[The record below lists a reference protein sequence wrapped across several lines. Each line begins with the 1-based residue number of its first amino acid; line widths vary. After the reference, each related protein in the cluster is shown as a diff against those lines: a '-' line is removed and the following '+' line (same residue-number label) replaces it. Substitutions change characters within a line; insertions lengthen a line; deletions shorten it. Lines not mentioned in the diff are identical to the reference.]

1 MLAGVLWVAT
11 ELLCLAHDRKA
22 ELAAVVHRV
31 VRADLDGLVE
41 RIDDDAFPPLNAG
54 VIRIPGVQRRRWRR
68 TSTYLVFN
76 GRFFFDIFIISS
88 YLKLPHE
95 PNLG

>member
-41 RIDDDAFPPLNAG
+41 GIDDGAFPPLNAG
-54 VIRIPGVQRRRWRR
+54 AIRIPGVQRRRWRPTAR
-68 TSTYLVFN
+68 TYLVFN
-76 GRFFFDIFIISS
+76 GRFFFSYLHRIFIF
-88 YLKLPHE
+88 KAPR
-95 PNLG
+95 